1 MSTYLVPRRFDKNP
15 MDVFN
20 RMRYRYPVPV
30 LNRPFEH
37 VSLDLIT
44 DLPDSHGYN
53 TVVVTRVGLNGPWRV
68 AERVQLIP
76 GKGGCLQLNDSAVRV
91 QLNFQLNDCSAERSA
106 ERSAEQT
113 EHDETDRLNG

>member
-1 MSTYLVPRRFDKNP
+1 

-44 DLPDSHGYN
+44 DLPDSHGYD
-53 TVVVTRVGLNGPWRV
+53 TVVVTVCLLTKRVIVEPTTKTITTVEDLAWIINRAVFRHFGLPKNY
-68 AERVQLIP
+68 I
-76 GKGGCLQLNDSAVRV
+76 
-91 QLNFQLNDCSAERSA
+91 
-106 ERSAEQT
+106 
-113 EHDETDRLNG
+113 

>member
-1 MSTYLVPRRFDKNP
+1 VGDGCAAPATHLDAPRACAVVRA
-15 MDVFN
+15 
-20 RMRYRYPVPV
+20 
-30 LNRPFEH
+30 H
-37 VSLDLIT
+37 VRI
-44 DLPDSHGYN
+44 
-53 TVVVTRVGLNGPWRV
+53 RVGLNGPWRV